1 MADNDAKQTI
11 DNNVQDAE
19 LLEKNKQDD
28 AKVYRLIWIALVVVV
43 LLSVVSIG
51 WFYQQLQQQEADIQ
65 SSLTELSSQNGDWQS
80 KLEQHRQ
87 QLGRLDS
94 DQKQLAEKLQ
104 QLTDKQQLSNAELQK
119 RWALQ
124 EVKYLLNVANQRAL
138 LAHDVVGA
146 IQALIMADKQLEALS
161 DYRLHPLRAEIAEEL
176 MSLQSL
182 TTLDIPGMAIQLQ
195 TLAAHVDKLR
205 VKKGPEVDF
214 SESPDTADIAST
226 ETPAW
231 KQAISDIWQQ
241 LRSLVVIRHEQ
252 SGEAAVLVPEQRYF
266 LYQNL
271 RLQLE
276 SARLALLNADNNS
289 FQHSLKTAISWLDK
303 YFTGEERDAM
313 LASLNSLAEQ
323 KIDVSIP
330 DISGSL
336 NWLEEYQQ

>member
-1 MADNDAKQTI
+1 MADKDAKQTI

-65 SSLTELSSQNGDWQS
+65 SSLTELSSQNSDWQS

-124 EVKYLLNVANQRAL
+124 EVKYLLNVANQRAV

-146 IQALIMADKQLEALS
+146 IQALIMADKQLETLS

-252 SGEAAVLVPEQRYF
+252 SGEAAVLAPEQRYF

-271 RLQLE
+271 RLQME

-289 FQHSLKTAISWLDK
+289 FQHSLKTAITWLDQ

>member
-28 AKVYRLIWIALVVVV
+28 AKVYRLLWIALVVVV
-43 LLSVVSIG
+43 LLSAVSIG
-51 WFYQQLQQQEADIQ
+51 WFYQQLQQQEDDIQ

-124 EVKYLLNVANQRAL
+124 EVKYLLNVANQRAV

-214 SESPDTADIAST
+214 SESPDTADITST

-241 LRSLVVIRHEQ
+241 LRSLVVIRHDQ
-252 SGEAAVLVPEQRYF
+252 TGEAAVLAPEQRYF

-289 FQHSLKTAISWLDK
+289 FQHSLKTAITWLDQ